1 MFLKIHNLTR
11 ASSRSSVTS
20 LLNIFLIFLIQPDR
34 KTYGFWKLL
43 LCPWKSDQADH
54 ISSSV
59 ASLLTFIT
67 NFTSFILALILAH
80 SKQHHNIM
88 SISIILFS
96 IIVLCTFWTYLL
108 PTENQKLAFKVPCV
122 PWLPNLSIFINLY
135 LMLRLSI
142 ATWVRFS
149 VWMAIGAAIYIG
161 YGIRNSTEG
170 KKNKF

>member
-1 MFLKIHNLTR
+1 MKIHNLTR

-20 LLNIFLIFLIQPDR
+20 WLNIFLIFLIQPDK
-34 KTYGFWKLL
+34 KTYVFWKLL

-96 IIVLCTFWTYLL
+96 IIVFCTFWTYLL